1 MVETAALAAPGPM
14 DLVEQSAIWASV
26 PWILASSR
34 RIPRPEEPV
43 GPGEPGEMALTLVE
57 MAAPAE
63 SEATATAG
71 RGIMWARGF
80 SPTAHQP
87 ARPQLA
93 ATRGRGR
100 ANEPRRCASWGAMA
114 ETAETVT
121 VATSTARAHR
131 D

>member
-43 GPGEPGEMALTLVE
+43 GPGEPGEMALTVVE

-71 RGIMWARGF
+71 GVVDWAGRVF
-80 SPTAHQP
+80 PTAP
-87 ARPQLA
+87 VA
-93 ATRGRGR
+93 AKP
-100 ANEPRRCASWGAMA
+100 EPGGDGGGVGAQGP
-114 ETAETVT
+114 
-121 VATSTARAHR
+121 
-131 D
+131 